1 MSRVYDLVI
10 AGGGAAGLTAAV
22 YAVRSGLDFLLV
34 DSSAS
39 MGSQIA
45 QTDEVDNYT
54 GIDSITGIELVQRFY
69 DHANKLNAPM
79 KNDTIKK
86 ITKQNGLFSVECEG
100 QALLA
105 KSVIFCAGAGHRKLG
120 IKGENEFTGRGVG
133 YCAVCDGFF
142 YRNKTVVVVGGGNT
156 AVTEAI
162 YLSKICKKVYL
173 VHRRDTLRAER
184 ALTEKL
190 ESTDNIEILY
200 SSELNQICGGNSVS
214 SVILKNGEELEC
226 QGVFIAVGIVPRSEA
241 IKDIADTDEYG
252 FVLASESGETSCK
265 GLFAAGDVRTKSLR
279 QIITACSDGANCID
293 SVNKFLNEGAQK

>member
-86 ITKQNGLFSVECEG
+86 ITKQNELFSVECEG
-100 QALLA
+100 QTLLA

-184 ALTEKL
+184 ALTKKL
-190 ESTDNIEILY
+190 ESADNIEILY
-200 SSELNQICGGNSVS
+200 SSELAQICGGNSVS
-214 SVILKNGEELEC
+214 SVILKNGKELEC

-252 FVLASESGETSCK
+252 FVLASESGKTSCK

-293 SVNKFLNEGAQK
+293 SVNRFLNEGAQK

>member
-105 KSVIFCAGAGHRKLG
+105 KSVIFCAGAGHLKLG

-142 YRNKTVVVVGGGNT
+142 FRNKTVVVVGGGNT

-200 SSELNQICGGNSVS
+200 SSELNQICGGNTVS